1 VSVCGNHT
9 AHYLQASVKVNVNWE
24 KFVVKGLAIMPTTVT
39 VALLVMLGL
48 PTLGNMTKIGLFLFV
63 S

>member
-1 VSVCGNHT
+1 MQ
-9 AHYLQASVKVNVNWE
+9 AHYLKINAYWE

-48 PTLGNMTKIGLFLFV
+48 ATLGNMTKIGLFLFV